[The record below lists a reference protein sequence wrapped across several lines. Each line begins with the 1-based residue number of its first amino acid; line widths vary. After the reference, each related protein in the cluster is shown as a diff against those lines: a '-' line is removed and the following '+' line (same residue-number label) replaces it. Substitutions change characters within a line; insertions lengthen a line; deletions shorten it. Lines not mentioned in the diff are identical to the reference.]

1 MVQEVAPYQSQRHI
15 WGQWTGVLGGSVSRV
30 GLPHGFVPAW
40 TPGCSKCRR
49 SRHGPGLEAGRA
61 MLLG

>member
-30 GLPHGFVPAW
+30 GLPHGFVPAGAGEPVASAAPLW
-40 TPGCSKCRR
+40 GAGTPG
-49 SRHGPGLEAGRA
+49 
-61 MLLG
+61 